1 MDEKTIDMVVEKL
14 LEKADKLYQISQD
27 RDESDWA
34 RDEAFTFYR
43 GYRDAAFFV
52 SNLKEG
58 K

>member
-14 LEKADKLYQISQD
+14 SEKADRFYDISQD
-27 RDESDWA
+27 SEESDWA

-43 GYRDAAFFV
+43 GYMDAAFFV
-52 SNLKEG
+52 ANLKEE